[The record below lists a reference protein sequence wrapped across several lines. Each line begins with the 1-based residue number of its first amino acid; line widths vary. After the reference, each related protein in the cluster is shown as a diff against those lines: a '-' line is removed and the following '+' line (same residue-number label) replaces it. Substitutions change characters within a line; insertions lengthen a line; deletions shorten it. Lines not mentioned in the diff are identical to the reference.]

1 METELNV
8 YLSEV
13 TDDGLELSGTLDD
26 SIYGFEDEFLK
37 PFAGLRYEL
46 GVLHVGSELLVRGKI
61 EQDFE
66 AACSRCGEDFD
77 FTVKI
82 DDFTA
87 SFAVDEKTEFVEL
100 TTELRECILLILPT
114 YPVCRE
120 DCPGIEKKEEK
131 APDSRWDALDDLKK
145 G

>member
-26 SIYGFEDEFLK
+26 SIYGFEDEFLN

-46 GVLHVGSELLVRGKI
+46 GVLHVGSELLVRGNI

-66 AACSRCGEDFD
+66 AAC
-77 FTVKI
+77 
-82 DDFTA
+82 
-87 SFAVDEKTEFVEL
+87 
-100 TTELRECILLILPT
+100 
-114 YPVCRE
+114 
-120 DCPGIEKKEEK
+120 
-131 APDSRWDALDDLKK
+131 
-145 G
+145 